1 VRGGAVVESVVKVVQ
16 HGHYRNGGARGR
28 DVREGY
34 DVGEQNGHLLK
45 LL

>member
-16 HGHYRNGGARGR
+16 QGYYGNGGARGR
-28 DVREGY
+28 DVREGH
-34 DVGEQNGHLLK
+34 DVGEQNGHLLE